1 MGKSHRDNHA
11 ARKKRGNVAFEKK
24 AKRRAASKKPK
35 CNLCGSRTRPK
46 NLVAGIC
53 ARCKEITVLPL

>member
-1 MGKSHRDNHA
+1 MGKGHRDNHA
-11 ARKKRGNVAFEKK
+11 ARMKRGDAAFEKK
-24 AKRRAASKKPK
+24 AKRRAVLKKPK

-53 ARCKEITVLPL
+53 TRCREITVLPI